1 MKKLNQQKLNLA
13 HVKME
18 IMYIVFFFFFFSLL
32 IFLKLLFLTASKAYN
47 LLQYFKT
54 LVP

>member
-18 IMYIVFFFFFFSLL
+18 IMYIVFFFFFFLFTY
-32 IFLKLLFLTASKAYN
+32 IFKVIISNCFQGL
-47 LLQYFKT
+47 
-54 LVP
+54 